1 MEKIT
6 IFPENKKQRNK
17 LKAFLEQSKIY
28 FKIENQK
35 PTYDFEWSLE
45 FQSRNN
51 RHLQSSINQARSELK
66 KIFDE
71 HDMKINNR
79 TEKHT
84 N

>member
-6 IFPENKKQRNK
+6 IFPANKKQRDK

-28 FKIENQK
+28 FEMENQK

-51 RHLQSSINQARSELK
+51 RHLQSLIAQHTSELN

-71 HDMKINNR
+71 HDKKINNR
-79 TEKHT
+79 TAKHT